1 MQNTFSF
8 TTNDIHFYFRGHS
21 ITTGHSFYPAANLN
35 IMKTIHL
42 VVAAVLF
49 NTMFVVSIYASPA
62 EGHSSIENITAIEEI
77 VGTWDGTC
85 YQSAGY
91 AAGQTS
97 PPVMCLNETLS
108 YAYTI
113 TFSASDSS
121 FIWDSAPAYGRTAYY
136 PAYLNQFN
144 EITID
149 NGSVRLDNGTAG
161 CFFLQRVG
169 QWLVEIGAY
178 SIEDTP
184 NSDICSAPSNF
195 LLECNEQTGY
205 TYYCV
210 YSRSTKR
217 GGHHCRS

>member
-1 MQNTFSF
+1 
-8 TTNDIHFYFRGHS
+8 
-21 ITTGHSFYPAANLN
+21 
-35 IMKTIHL
+35 MKTIHL
-42 VVAAVLF
+42 VVAAVLL
-49 NTMFVVSIYASPA
+49 NTMLVVSICAFCPQDNPN
-62 EGHSSIENITAIEEI
+62 SSTIENVMSIEEI
-77 VGTWDGTC
+77 CGTWDGTC

-108 YAYTI
+108 YPYTI
-113 TFSASDSS
+113 TFSVSDSS
-121 FIWDSAPAYGRTAYY
+121 QDWSSPPAYGRTAYY

-169 QWLVEIGAY
+169 KWLVEIGAY

-184 NSDICSAPSNF
+184 NSDICSAPTNF

-210 YSRSTKR
+210 YSRSKR
-217 GGHHCRS
+217 GSACRSWGA